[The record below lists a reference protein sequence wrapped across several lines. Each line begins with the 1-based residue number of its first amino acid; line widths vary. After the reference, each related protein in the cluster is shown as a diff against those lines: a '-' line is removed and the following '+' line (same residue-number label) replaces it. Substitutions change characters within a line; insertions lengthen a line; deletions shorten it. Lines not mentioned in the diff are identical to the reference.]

1 MAYTTPGTAVA
12 GNVLT
17 AAFWNSNVRDNLSDH
32 EIYIAPF
39 RSAQST
45 FTPALIQNA
54 AVAKTVNRA
63 AWTKIGYLVF
73 GLVTMTITATG
84 SAGSP
89 IFSSLPTTSGNTISA
104 SGSGADAIGAF
115 TYIASGGARY
125 SGTANWDSNNT
136 RVFFSATGA
145 TGFGALGSSPSFA
158 MASTDILT
166 FTFQYYTSSLT

>member
-12 GNVLT
+12 GDVLT

-39 RSAQST
+39 RSAQAT
-45 FTPALIQNA
+45 YTPTLVQPGAIN
-54 AVAKTVNRA
+54 KTVNRA

-73 GLVTMTITATG
+73 GLVTMTITG
-84 SAGSP
+84 SGTAGNP
-89 IFSSLPTTSGNTISA
+89 IFSSLPTTSGNTMSA
-104 SGSGADAIGAF
+104 SGSGADIIGSF
-115 TYIASGGARY
+115 TYFASGGSRY
-125 SGTANWDSNNT
+125 SGSANWDSNNG
-136 RVFFSATGA
+136 RVLFVATGA
-145 TGFGALGSSPSFA
+145 TGFGSLGSSPSFA